1 MRHGAPML
9 EGPRGAFDGVTAVN
23 DRAALRVLKE
33 EPGHRDLVRFVRT
46 LIHLDVMQLQPNS
59 AAFE

>member
-1 MRHGAPML
+1 ML